1 LKNRVA
7 AYLEKSRRPW
17 DGPNGTQFRQWIS
30 SGQHLKYIKDKRGK
44 MRTAEEI
51 EKITDPSHV
60 SDGEDESESTKAE
73 TAKKDRDRNYWQE
86 SDDDDD
92 GDSPF
97 NFEFLEEEMQ
107 ILGIDSIDSWSDKVL
122 DKIGL

>member
-1 LKNRVA
+1 
-7 AYLEKSRRPW
+7 
-17 DGPNGTQFRQWIS
+17 
-30 SGQHLKYIKDKRGK
+30 